1 MQKQILLEE
10 FFIGVAQSMFTYLKT
25 QTNSLEPKKKKQLA
39 ALLRNNLRK
48 IKRVIKPPEK
58 KLPDLFTEPKV
69 SIFSQKRESFTN
81 ELRRK
86 EREEKFKENKSTTIK
101 INPVVQVV

>member
-58 KLPDLFTEPKV
+58 LPNLFTEPKV
-69 SIFSQKRESFTN
+69 SIFSEKRESFTN
-81 ELRRK
+81 EMRRK
-86 EREEKFKENKSTTIK
+86 GREEKFQRKQIHQN
-101 INPVVQVV
+101 